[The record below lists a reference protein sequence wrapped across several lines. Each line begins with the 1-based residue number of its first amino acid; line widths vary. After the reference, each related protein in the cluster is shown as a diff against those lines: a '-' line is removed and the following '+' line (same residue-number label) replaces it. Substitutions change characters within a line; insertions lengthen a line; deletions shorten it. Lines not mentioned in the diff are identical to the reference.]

1 MLLVFLT
8 LKMIFLA
15 DAVLHVLIDAQ
26 ADCRLLSHN

>member
-8 LKMIFLA
+8 FKMLFLA
-15 DAVLHVLIDAQ
+15 DSIIHVLIDVQ